1 MATLTPM
8 THRKAGNAQVGLS
21 YFFLT
26 GFFVVLILEGVGYIK
41 ANVSNNLRE
50 VLMLVMSFW
59 FMRQRVSGDDPS
71 EQSHPHPSTPVIP
84 TMPPPGAAKIVN

>member
-1 MATLTPM
+1 MKVSRMSHWAVA
-8 THRKAGNAQVGLS
+8 KAQVIISIL
-21 YFFLT
+21 FLM
-26 GFFVVLILEGVGYIK
+26 GFFGAVTLEGLGYFK
-41 ANVSNNLRE
+41 VNVSNNLRE

>member
-59 FMRQRVSGDDPS
+59 FMRQRDSS
-71 EQSHPHPSTPVIP
+71 AEHTPPNP
-84 TMPPPGAAKIVN
+84 TPPPAPVAAPTLQTQ